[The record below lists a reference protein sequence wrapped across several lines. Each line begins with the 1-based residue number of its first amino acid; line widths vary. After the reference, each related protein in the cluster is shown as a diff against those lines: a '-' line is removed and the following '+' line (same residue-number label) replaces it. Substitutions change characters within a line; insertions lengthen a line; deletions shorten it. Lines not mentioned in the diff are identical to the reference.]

1 MSDGSVAAALR
12 SAARIV
18 LIEAPGGC
26 GKTYQA
32 SLYAA
37 DAAYAVG
44 TGRVLVL
51 AHTHAACDVFASRI
65 AGSGRVDVRTIDGLI
80 SEISSVYHLGLGLPP
95 NASSWARRQGDT
107 GYKSLAS
114 KTAALLTK
122 APIVAHAVAQR
133 YPLIIC
139 DEHQDASA
147 DQHAV
152 IMAMHGSGSA
162 LRIFGDPMQ
171 HIGGGGAGIRNAD
184 AQRWRSLKSQA
195 DAFEVLD
202 YPHRWKNVDAEAL
215 GEWILQARATLR
227 DGGQINLRAKL
238 PRGLSIVFADNAAQ
252 RHGQYTLERRV
263 RSPIDIVVNC
273 GEDVMVLAAHNVTVQ
288 ALRPFFNRRIPIW
301 EGHTR
306 DALAVLASSIQ
317 DRAGDAAFVGGAVV
331 KFVERVAVGFTPTD
345 FSNVLLSEIADGCAA
360 RKRLKPAILQDLGR
374 FILAEP
380 NHRGAGKMLARLL
393 NLIEADT
400 AFSKIRIDN
409 PREYR
414 DAIRLGEF
422 EDCENGLAEIGRR
435 RTHSHPKPPR
445 RALSTVHKAKGLEC
459 RNVVLMPC
467 DYRHFGNS
475 ESARCLLY
483 VALSR
488 ATNSLTLVVSKS
500 EPSPLL
506 VF

>member
-1 MSDGSVAAALR
+1 MSDESVAMALR
-12 SAARIV
+12 SAAKLV

-37 DAAYAVG
+37 DAAHAVG

-65 AGSGRVDVRTIDGLI
+65 AGRGRVDVRTIDGLI

-95 NASSWARRQGDT
+95 DASSWARRQGNT

-114 KTAALLTK
+114 KAAALLTK
-122 APIVAHAVAQR
+122 APIVAHAIAQR

-152 IMAMHGSGSA
+152 VMAMHGAGSA

-171 HIGGGGAGIRNAD
+171 HIGSGGAGIRNAD
-184 AQRWRSLKSQA
+184 AQRWQSLKSQA
-195 DAFEVLD
+195 DAFEALGH
-202 YPHRWKNVDAEAL
+202 PHRWKNVGAEAL
-215 GEWILQARATLR
+215 GEWILRARETLR
-227 DGGQINLRAKL
+227 DGGQINLRANL
-238 PRGLSIVFADNAAQ
+238 PPGLSVVFAENTAQ
-252 RHGQYTLERRV
+252 RHDQYTLEQRA
-263 RSPIDIVVNC
+263 RSPIDLAINRAE
-273 GEDVMVLAAHNVTVQ
+273 GVMVLAAHNLTVQ
-288 ALRPFFNRRIPIW
+288 ALRSFFNRRIPIW

-306 DALAVLASSIQ
+306 DALAVLVDSIR
-317 DRAGDAAFVGGAVV
+317 DSAGDAVAVGLAVV
-331 KFVERVAVGFTPTD
+331 QFVESITIGFTPTD
-345 FSNVLLSEIADGCAA
+345 FGNVLLSEIADGCTA
-360 RKRLKPAILQDLGR
+360 RKRLKPAILQELGR

-380 NHRGAGKMLARLL
+380 NHRGASKMLARLL
-393 NLIEADT
+393 NLTEVDA

-435 RTHSHPKPPR
+435 RTHYHPMPPK

-459 RNVVLMPC
+459 KNVILMPC
-467 DYRHFGNS
+467 DSRHFRNS
-475 ESARCLLY
+475 EAARCLFY

-488 ATNSLTLVVSKS
+488 ATNSLTLVVSRS